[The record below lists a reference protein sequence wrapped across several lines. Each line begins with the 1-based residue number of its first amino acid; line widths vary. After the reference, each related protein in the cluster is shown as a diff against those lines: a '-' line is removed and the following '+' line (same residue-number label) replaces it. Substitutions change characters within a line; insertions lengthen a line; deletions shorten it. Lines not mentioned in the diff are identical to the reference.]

1 MNRRRILGPL
11 ALAALLGACT
21 TALPKVA
28 LKPPL
33 LPSYGAANAAPRP
46 TDRAW
51 WKSFGDPALDALV
64 DKALAGSPDVAAAAA
79 RIDQARAAAKA
90 AGTARFPSGAV
101 NGSLARAEQSI
112 DSGIGRL
119 TRFVPTLDRTQDQAQ
134 LAASLGWDLDLAGGL
149 RRGQQAALA
158 EAAAA
163 RAGLDT
169 ARLAVAA
176 ELVDNYLAYRAAQA
190 QLAVAEAR
198 QTRLTDRLHFA
209 DVRLRLEEASV
220 RDRDGSAAALAAASS
235 AAPLWR
241 AQADAARFAIAVL
254 TGQPAGTA
262 LPELVSP
269 SPIPLAGDPAAGVPA
284 DLLRARPDLVVAEAQ
299 VQAAHARVGA
309 ALGEYWPHVTLTGL
323 IGFDTNTL
331 STFGSPTSRVTQGA
345 VGLRWRLFDFAR
357 VDAEVR
363 AARGR
368 EREVLENYRAAVL
381 KAGAQVESGFALLA
395 ARRTALDAEE
405 ARLAATS
412 DSFARA
418 KAARRLGE
426 ISEDQLRGAE
436 LDRIDAQ
443 ASMAAARLALAQAL
457 LACHK
462 ALGG

>member
-1 MNRRRILGPL
+1 MNRARNCVLL
-11 ALAALLGACT
+11 ALAALLAGCAA
-21 TALPKVA
+21 ALPDVP
-28 LKPPL
+28 LNPPL
-33 LPSYGAANAAPRP
+33 MPSYRAANALSRP
-46 TDRAW
+46 AARAW
-51 WKSFGDPALDALV
+51 WKGYGDPALDALV
-64 DKALAGSPDVAAAAA
+64 ERALSGSPDIAAAAA
-79 RIDQARAAAKA
+79 RIDQARAAARA
-90 AGTARFPSGAV
+90 AGAARFPSGAV
-101 NGSLARAEQSI
+101 NGTLARAEQSI
-112 DSGIGRL
+112 DSGLGRI
-119 TRFVPTLDRTQDQAQ
+119 TRFVPTLGRTQNAAQ

-149 RRGQQAALA
+149 RHGQQAALA
-158 EAAAA
+158 EAVAA

-176 ELVDNYLAYRAAQA
+176 EVADNYLAYRAAQA
-190 QLAVAEAR
+190 QLGAAQAREAR
-198 QTRLTDRLHFA
+198 LADRLHFA
-209 DVRLRLEEASV
+209 DVRLRLQEASL
-220 RDRDGSAAALAAASS
+220 RDRDGSAAALAAARS

-254 TGQPAGTA
+254 TGQPAGTDV
-262 LPELVSP
+262 PELAGAG
-269 SPIPLAGDPAAGVPA
+269 PIPLGANPAAGVPA

-299 VQAAHARVGA
+299 VLAAHARVGT

-331 STFGSPTSRVTQGA
+331 STFGSPTSRFTQGA

-381 KAGAQVESGFALLA
+381 KAGSQVESGFAALA
-395 ARRTALDAEE
+395 ARRAALEAEE
-405 ARLAATS
+405 ARLAAID
-412 DSFARA
+412 DSFTRARS
-418 KAARRLGE
+418 ARRLGE

-436 LDRIDAQ
+436 IERIEAQ
-443 ASMAAARLALAQAL
+443 SSAIAARAALAQAL

>member
-1 MNRRRILGPL
+1 MNRARILVPL
-11 ALAALLGACT
+11 GLSVLLAGCAGS
-21 TALPKVA
+21 LPDVA

-33 LPSYGAANAAPRP
+33 LPSYRAANTAARP

-51 WKSFGDPALDALV
+51 WKNFGDPVLAGLV
-64 DKALAGSPDVAAAAA
+64 ERALAGSPDVAAAAA

-90 AGTARFPSGAV
+90 AGAARFPSGAV
-101 NGSLARAEQSI
+101 NGSAARAEQSI

-119 TRFVPTLDRTQDQAQ
+119 TRFVPTLDRTQDQA
-134 LAASLGWDLDLAGGL
+134 LLSASLGWDLDLAGGL
-149 RRGQQAALA
+149 RRSQQAALA
-158 EAAAA
+158 DAAAA
-163 RAGLDT
+163 RAGLET

-176 ELVDNYLAYRAAQA
+176 EVTDNYLSYRAAQA

-198 QTRLTDRLHFA
+198 QKRLADRLHFA
-209 DVRLRLEEASV
+209 DVRLRLQEASL

-241 AQADAARFAIAVL
+241 AQADAARFALAVL
-254 TGQPAGTA
+254 TGEPAGTA
-262 LPELVSP
+262 LPELDGAG
-269 SPIPLAGDPAAGVPA
+269 PIPLAGDPAAGVPA

-299 VQAAHARVGA
+299 VLAAHARVGA

-331 STFGSPTSRVTQGA
+331 STFGAPTSRVTQGA

-395 ARRTALDAEE
+395 ARRAALESEE

-412 DSFARA
+412 DSFGRA

-436 LDRIDAQ
+436 LERIEAQ
-443 ASMAAARLALAQAL
+443 ASAFAARLALAQAL